1 MGLKPE
7 SFQQR
12 IHYAN
17 HYTVYYPDG
26 LLLGRGDGLMVSVL
40 AFYSDDT
47 SSNPSEVFH
56 FAVKL
61 LVRRTNKQKDAGV
74 SPL

>member
-1 MGLKPE
+1 MMLQQSCDKTWE
-7 SFQQR
+7 SFEF
-12 IHYAN
+12 Y
-17 HYTVYYPDG
+17 
-26 LLLGRGDGLMVSVL
+26 GRGGGLMVSVL